1 MGVLGVESWWLL
13 MDMYMWDDVAS
24 WLGAGGG
31 AAQSILHHIFF
42 ICYIFTCSVDN
53 CREEKGMD
61 WKKKGGKSSCLGCT
75 FCFWDF
81 CGLHRVCNRLI
92 QTVFRHSKVDAP
104 RFRL

>member
-1 MGVLGVESWWLL
+1 
-13 MDMYMWDDVAS
+13 
-24 WLGAGGG
+24 
-31 AAQSILHHIFF
+31 
-42 ICYIFTCSVDN
+42 
-53 CREEKGMD
+53 MD
-61 WKKKGGKSSCLGCT
+61 WKKKGGKSSCQGCT